1 MANLL
6 FIDFLNDRML
16 PLKVVHLFKKLSRF
30 MCEQKT
36 NSQKFIFNLKYI
48 LGSETQ
54 FKNKIFGIVKEDKK
68 CR

>member
-1 MANLL
+1 
-6 FIDFLNDRML
+6 ML

-30 MCEQKT
+30 MCGQKT

-54 FKNKIFGIVKEDKK
+54 FKNKILGIVKEDKK
-68 CR
+68 C